1 MILKFEYSN
10 TANMT
15 KTMQVY
21 LAIDLGAGS
30 GRVVAG
36 KYDGAKLELEEV
48 HRFSNNGVDIH
59 GGSYWNT
66 LGLFES
72 ILEGVQKAVEMFGDA
87 IVSMAADTWGCD
99 YAMLDVQGNLLGGHH
114 QYRDPRSEGMQEA
127 LEERMPMAEIYAHTG
142 IQAAFFN
149 SSLHLLAEKMKENP
163 GMQIADRLLFTPDL
177 LAYWLSGVAS
187 NERTITSTS
196 QLYNPIKRD
205 WAWEVIDALGLPR
218 KLFGNIVSSGTV
230 LGPITDAVAEKT
242 GASKGVKVVASAGH
256 DTACAV
262 AGLPMKRGGLW
273 LSSGTWSILGVESE
287 MPVTT
292 PEAFAAGLSNEGG
305 VSKTTRLLHNV
316 SGLWIIQEC
325 RRYWAEQGEEMSY
338 AELARLAEEA
348 QSFTAFIDPN
358 DPSFATPGDMP
369 EKIREY
375 CRKTGQEV
383 PERKG
388 RILRIATESLA
399 LKYRQV
405 VEKLQK
411 VTGQTFEQLHAGGG
425 GIQNEMLM
433 QAAANA
439 IGIPVVAGPVE
450 ATSCGNIITQMVAT
464 GEIPDITA
472 GRKIVESSMET
483 KTFTHQ
489 DQEAW
494 NNAYAAYGGIE
505 NRESNP

>member
-1 MILKFEYSN
+1 
-10 TANMT
+10 
-15 KTMQVY
+15 MQVY

-36 KYDGAKLELEEV
+36 KYDGATLELEEV
-48 HRFSNNGVDIH
+48 HRFSNAGVDIN

-66 LGLFES
+66 IGLFES
-72 ILEGVQKAVEMFGDA
+72 ILEGVRKAVETYGHA

-99 YAMLDVQGNLLGGHH
+99 HAMLDAQGNLLGGHH

-142 IQAAFFN
+142 IQPAFFN
-149 SSLHLLAEKMKENP
+149 SSLHLLAEKIKGNE
-163 GMQIADRLLFTPDL
+163 GMAIADRLLFTPDL
-177 LAYWLSGVAS
+177 LAYWLSGVQA

-196 QLYNPIKRD
+196 QLYNPNKRD
-205 WAWEVIDALGLPR
+205 WAWEVIDALELPR
-218 KLFGNIVSSGTV
+218 KMFGDIVSSGTV

-242 GASKGVKVVASAGH
+242 GASKDVKVVASAGH

-287 MPVTT
+287 VPVAT
-292 PEAFAAGLSNEGG
+292 PEALAAGISNEGG

-316 SGLWIIQEC
+316 SGLWIIQESQ
-325 RRYWAEQGEEMSY
+325 RYWAEKGEEMSY

-358 DPSFATPGDMP
+358 DPSFAAPGNMP
-369 EKIREY
+369 EKIQEY

-383 PERKG
+383 PESKG

-405 VEKLQK
+405 VEMLEK
-411 VTGQTFEQLHAGGG
+411 VTGGGFDQLHAGGG
-425 GIQNEMLM
+425 GVQNEMLM

-450 ATSCGNIITQMVAT
+450 ATSCGNIITQMVAM

-472 GRKIVESSMET
+472 GRAIVEHSMET
-483 KTFTHQ
+483 KIFTPQ
-489 DQEAW
+489 NQEAW
-494 NNAYAAYGGIE
+494 NDAYERFIKL
-505 NRESNP
+505 

>member
-1 MILKFEYSN
+1 
-10 TANMT
+10 
-15 KTMQVY
+15 MQVY

-36 KYDGAKLELEEV
+36 KYNGSTLELEEV
-48 HRFSNNGVDIH
+48 HRFSNNGVDLNS
-59 GGSYWNT
+59 GSYWNT

-72 ILEGVQKAVEMFGDA
+72 ILEGVRKAVEIHGDTM
-87 IVSMAADTWGCD
+87 VSLAADTWGCD
-99 YAMLDVQGNLLGGHH
+99 HAMLDAQGNLLGGHH

-127 LEERMPMAEIYAHTG
+127 MEERMPMAEIYAHTG
-142 IQAAFFN
+142 IQPAFFN
-149 SSLHLLAEKMKENP
+149 SSLHLLAEQIKGNP
-163 GMQIADRLLFTPDL
+163 GLEIADRLLFTPDL
-177 LAYWLSGVAS
+177 LAFWLSGVLS

-218 KLFGNIVSSGTV
+218 KMFGNIVSSGTV
-230 LGPITDAVAEKT
+230 LGPVTDAVAEKT
-242 GASKGVKVVASAGH
+242 GANHGLQVVASAGH

-273 LSSGTWSILGVESE
+273 LSSGTWSILGVECE
-287 MPVTT
+287 TPVTT
-292 PEAFAAGLSNEGG
+292 PEAYAASLSNEGG
-305 VSKTTRLLHNV
+305 VNKSTRLLHNV

-325 RRYWAEQGEEMSY
+325 RRYWAEHGEEMSY

-369 EKIREY
+369 EKIQEY

-405 VEKLQK
+405 VELLQE
-411 VTGQTFEQLHAGGG
+411 VTGRSFDALHAGGG

-439 IGIPVVAGPVE
+439 IGLPVVAGPIE

-464 GEIPDITA
+464 GEIADITE
-472 GRKIVESSMET
+472 GRQIVAKSMDT
-483 KTFTHQ
+483 TTYSPQ
-489 DQEAW
+489 DQEVW
-494 NNAYAAYGGIE
+494 SQAYE
-505 NRESNP
+505 RFSQL